1 MKKKIIGAAV
11 AVAAMAALLTV
22 GGTMAWLTDD
32 SKAATVIKTG
42 NVDIEIVEMTREP
55 AGSFEKTADGI
66 VYKGQF
72 MPGQTFSKIVTV
84 KNRSVNSAY
93 VRVKVSYQNKEKKEL
108 VYRPAMTPEVISS
121 GLGVTGDSWELGSD
135 GYYYYNQALKPG
147 EETIP
152 VMEAVRLPLAWK
164 LEQTSAFHLVA
175 IQAEAIQS
183 DYTGETA
190 KIAFGYTEMG
200 NGIIGKA
207 NSLTASF
214 TELAEEYNAASGK
227 EKDEIL
233 VRIRELLG
241 LKPDA
246 GWGYINNNDRF
257 RSAILNANGNW
268 PTVAEEGLAEV
279 LHMSEEESRK
289 WHVNIYV
296 IVKDNYKVI
305 PYISKAVTASGGE
318 QWKARYIQVDGVWY
332 QPASAA
338 SATSETTETISKLY
352 DVGWAGVSDQW
363 KVLDFSGVVNQ

>member
-42 NVDIEIVEMTREP
+42 NVDIEIVETTREP

-84 KNRSVNSAY
+84 KNRGVNSAY

-108 VYRPAMTPEVISS
+108 VYRPEMTPEVISS

-152 VMEAVRLPLAWK
+152 VMEAVRLPLAWE